1 MRVFLLILIPIVS
14 LGALYGFAAQ
24 VTASAALSLARS
36 KAVRMELAAPTTLL
50 QDQLTAE
57 RHLALL
63 YLASPAPALQAALDQ
78 QESSTDRAVRAF
90 ERSAAPGAIASGVP
104 AQEHQAISALRSEL
118 QVLAGLRDSV
128 AAQSVGRSQVV
139 NAYSSLISAGYPI
152 LTQLSDQGS
161 DVALASQGQAV
172 VRLGQAV
179 QALLEES
186 DLLASDLAARSF
198 PAADRQ
204 QFAALVA
211 ARRALLAQTPSDL
224 TPAYRGDYARDVGP
238 RAAGAVAAL
247 ENRVIRTPARAR
259 LPLVRPLAWNSAI
272 SSFSAGFG
280 RAVNAI
286 ADSITAQAQ
295 SQSRSSYLRLLLV
308 GGLGLVAI
316 ILSVLLSVMIGRGL
330 IRQLAALRESALD
343 LADHRLPDIMA
354 RLRRGEDVDVAA
366 AVPPQQRAGSDEIS
380 RARRPSTRRRGLPSR
395 RLPTRR
401 GCARASVTSSATWP
415 AAASP
420 CCTGSWRCS
429 TGWNGARASL
439 TSSRTSSAST
449 TSPPG
454 CAGTP
459 RAWSSWPASHLAVA
473 GGTRYRSS
481 MSCAPQSPRSRTT
494 PESGLFRG
502 LRQRWPAL
510 PLPT

>member
-1 MRVFLLILIPIVS
+1 M
-14 LGALYGFAAQ
+14 
-24 VTASAALSLARS
+24 
-36 KAVRMELAAPTTLL
+36 
-50 QDQLTAE
+50 
-57 RHLALL
+57 
-63 YLASPAPALQAALDQ
+63 
-78 QESSTDRAVRAF
+78 
-90 ERSAAPGAIASGVP
+90 
-104 AQEHQAISALRSEL
+104 
-118 QVLAGLRDSV
+118 
-128 AAQSVGRSQVV
+128 V

-172 VRLGQAV
+172 VRLGQAFQV
-179 QALLEES
+179 LLEES

-198 PAADRQ
+198 PADRQ

-211 ARRALLAQTPSDL
+211 ARRALLAQTLSDL

-295 SQSRSSYLRLLLV
+295 AQARYSYLRLLLV

-380 RARRPSTRRRGLPSR
+380 QVRQAFDAAARTAIEAAADEARLRKGVSDVFRNLARRSQSLLHRQLALLDGMEPRE
-395 RLPTRR
+395 
-401 GCARASVTSSATWP
+401 RA
-415 AAASP
+415 
-420 CCTGSWRCS
+420 
-429 TGWNGARASL
+429 
-439 TSSRTSSAST
+439 
-449 TSPPG
+449 
-454 CAGTP
+454 
-459 RAWSSWPASHLAVA
+459 
-473 GGTRYRSS
+473 
-481 MSCAPQSPRSRTT
+481 
-494 PESGLFRG
+494 
-502 LRQRWPAL
+502 
-510 PLPT
+510 